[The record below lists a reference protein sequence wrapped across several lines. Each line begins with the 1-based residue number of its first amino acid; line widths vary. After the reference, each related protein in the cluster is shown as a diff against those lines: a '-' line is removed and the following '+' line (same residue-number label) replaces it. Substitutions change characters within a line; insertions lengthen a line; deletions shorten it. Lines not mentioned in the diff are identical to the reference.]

1 MDFRPLANVIED
13 VLSRLVD
20 RALLSRVQPPRSQ
33 HGRARLD
40 GRARL
45 GIRLARFL
53 DRFRDAK
60 KAIHRSNLCPL
71 VKDPRSWRQAGDGEL
86 SHPLQ
91 VDRALSFKLRRF

>member
-1 MDFRPLANVIED
+1 MAIALQKSWIFAPFANVIED

-60 KAIHRSNLCPL
+60 KQSIAATSVR
-71 VKDPRSWRQAGDGEL
+71 
-86 SHPLQ
+86 
-91 VDRALSFKLRRF
+91 